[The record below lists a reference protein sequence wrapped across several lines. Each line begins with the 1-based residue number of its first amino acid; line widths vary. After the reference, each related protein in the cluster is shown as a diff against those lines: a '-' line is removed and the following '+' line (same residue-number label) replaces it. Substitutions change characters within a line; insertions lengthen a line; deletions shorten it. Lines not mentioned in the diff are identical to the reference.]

1 MQKVVEIYFLQHTGV
16 LGINRAN
23 SLAYSGPVN
32 GVMKMGRAELMRE
45 ANDE

>member
-1 MQKVVEIYFLQHTGV
+1 MQKVVEIYFLQYTGV
-16 LGINRAN
+16 LSDKSGN

-32 GVMKMGRAELMRE
+32 GVLKMGRAELMRE